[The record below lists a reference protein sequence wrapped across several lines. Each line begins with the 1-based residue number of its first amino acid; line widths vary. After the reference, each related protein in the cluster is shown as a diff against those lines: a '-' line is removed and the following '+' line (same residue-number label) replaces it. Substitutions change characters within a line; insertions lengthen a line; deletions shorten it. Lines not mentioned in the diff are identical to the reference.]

1 MEDCGVIHSWPGNS
15 SSSSSPLL
23 LSILHLR
30 ATSEAQCRVDAGK
43 ERSLGVRRDRTEW
56 REDKGGGAGG
66 GVLEVEWSAV
76 TGSHPP
82 AATRRV
88 GVTSTALSCNIVQ
101 FFHWQFF
108 IQTGHHCP

>member
-82 AATRRV
+82 AATGGLPSR
-88 GVTSTALSCNIVQ
+88 GFSASACPALGEKLQDMGDSA
-101 FFHWQFF
+101 
-108 IQTGHHCP
+108 